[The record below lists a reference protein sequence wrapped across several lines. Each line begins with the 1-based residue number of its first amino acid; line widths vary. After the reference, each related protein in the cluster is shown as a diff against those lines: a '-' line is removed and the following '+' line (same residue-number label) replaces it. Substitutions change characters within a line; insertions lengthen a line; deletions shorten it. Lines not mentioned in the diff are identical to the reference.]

1 MTLRGRCLCGDI
13 RYQLDGVPA
22 VMGVCHCKR
31 CQRQGGSAFST
42 MAGVPREAF
51 TLLRGDPVIYPDG
64 ATNSGATAEISFCGR
79 CGSPIYTVLDN
90 QPDMLLLK
98 TGTLDDTTWFRPQF
112 HVWCADKQ
120 QWVDIAEDARR
131 DRADEP

>member
-13 RYQLDGVPA
+13 RYQLDRMPD
-22 VMGVCHCKR
+22 VMGVCHCKK

-51 TLLRGDPVIYPDG
+51 SLLRGDPVAYRGGTDSGG
-64 ATNSGATAEISFCGR
+64 AADIFFCGR
-79 CGSPIYTVLDN
+79 CGSPIYTVVDN
-90 QPDMLLLK
+90 QPDLLLVK

-112 HVWCADKQ
+112 HVWCDDKQ
-120 QWVDIAEDARR
+120 QWVEIAEDARHSQ
-131 DRADEP
+131 ASEP